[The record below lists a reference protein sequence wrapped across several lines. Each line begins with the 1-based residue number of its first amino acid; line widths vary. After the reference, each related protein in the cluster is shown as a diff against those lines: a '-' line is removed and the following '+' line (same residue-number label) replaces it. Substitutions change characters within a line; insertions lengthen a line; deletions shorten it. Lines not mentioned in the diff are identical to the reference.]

1 MRKILIG
8 GRTLHRRFTADRPGE
23 KFPGSHANVSK
34 RIRDPPD
41 TPGHAWEAFD

>member
-23 KFPGSHANVSK
+23 KCPGSS
-34 RIRDPPD
+34 RQRQ
-41 TPGHAWEAFD
+41 